1 MIYQFNLQDAVLRGF
16 EKGFAIGEERGFA
29 IGVERGIAI
38 GEERG
43 KQRAKL
49 RIAKNMLR
57 ENLPVEMISRV
68 TDLPISEIN
77 KLKAAPNAN

>member
-16 EKGFAIGEERGFA
+16 EKGFAIGEERG
-29 IGVERGIAI
+29 IAI

-43 KQRAKL
+43 KQRAKI

-57 ENLPVEMISRV
+57 ENLPIEMISRI
-68 TDLPISEIN
+68 TGLPISEIN
-77 KLKAAPNAN
+77 KLKAAPSAT

>member
-57 ENLPVEMISRV
+57 ENLPDQR
-68 TDLPISEIN
+68 DQQ
-77 KLKAAPNAN
+77 A

>member
-16 EKGFAIGEERGFA
+16 EKGFS
-29 IGVERGIAI
+29 I

-43 KQRAKL
+43 KQRAKI

-57 ENLPVEMISRV
+57 ENFPDDLISEL
-68 TDLPISEIN
+68 TGLPISEIN
-77 KLKAAPNAN
+77 KLKAAPSAT